1 MSVDPGGPRVADP
14 FPAVEEMDVD
24 RGRSPHRPAVV
35 CVDLDGTLIAGDLF
49 FESALLLVTQRPWL
63 IVMLVAW
70 TLRGKA
76 HLKRQIALRV
86 AIRADE
92 LPYRAE
98 ILEQLR
104 TAHARGDRLVLATGS
119 DEIYARQVCD
129 HLGFFAHVMGSDGRS
144 NLTGRRKARRL
155 VEEFGEGQF
164 HYFGNDWSDVSVW
177 RVAASATVVA
187 APSRLVRYAR
197 ARLNMRESLS
207 ERPSRVKAMLRAM
220 RPHQWAKNLLIFVP
234 LITSHQLGNVEKLA
248 AAAMAFVAFG
258 FCASA
263 IYIVNDL
270 LDIQSDRAHPR
281 KRFRPF
287 AAGDLSVPTGAVMA
301 AGLLVLSASVAAA
314 LGSAAYAAVLAVYL
328 VTTTLYS
335 VRLKREPV
343 LDVFVLASLY
353 VVRVIGGA
361 MAIDV
366 ELSNWLLGFGLF
378 IFLSLA
384 FVKRYTELVAQNGN
398 MPGRGYTAGDHAW
411 MISIGISAGYMA
423 VVILALYVD
432 SNDVAALYT
441 RPRAL
446 WLLCPVILF
455 WITRMWFRAGRQQ
468 VHDDPVLEALR
479 DPVSYVCALTIAGAL
494 VAAL

>member
-1 MSVDPGGPRVADP
+1 MTAGVESPPAAASVT
-14 FPAVEEMDVD
+14 
-24 RGRSPHRPAVV
+24 

-49 FESALLLVTQRPWL
+49 WESALRLIVQQPWL
-63 IVMLVAW
+63 IAMLPVWA
-70 TLRGKA
+70 LRGKA
-76 HLKRQIALRV
+76 FLKRQIALRV
-86 AIRADE
+86 AIKAEE

-98 ILEQLR
+98 ILELLR
-104 TAHARGDRLVLATGS
+104 TAHARGECLVLATGS
-119 DEIYARQVCD
+119 DELYARQVGE
-129 HLGFFAHVMGSDGRS
+129 HLGFFSHVMGSDGRS

-155 VEEFGEGQF
+155 VQEFGEGQF

-187 APSRLVRYAR
+187 GPARLVRHVR

-207 ERPSRVKAMLRAM
+207 DRPSRVTAMLRAM

-234 LITSHQLGNVEKLA
+234 LITSHQWSNLDKLKA
-248 AAAMAFVAFG
+248 ALLAFLAFG
-258 FCASA
+258 LCASA

-270 LDIQSDRAHPR
+270 LDMQSDRAHPR

-301 AGLLVLSASVAAA
+301 AGLLALSAAVTVVI
-314 LGSAAYAAVLAVYL
+314 GSLPYAAVLGVYL

-353 VVRVIGGA
+353 VIRVIGGA
-361 MAIDV
+361 MATDV
-366 ELSNWLLGFGLF
+366 TLSNWLLGFGLF

-384 FVKRYTELVAQNGN
+384 FVKRYTELVANGS
-398 MPGRGYTAGDHAW
+398 MPGRGYTAADHAW
-411 MISIGISAGYMA
+411 MISIGIAAGYMA

-468 VHDDPVLEALR
+468 VDDDPVLEALR